1 VIEQVYGNVGAGQAR
16 LKDAGPCLTRAER
29 HAERRLVAGEPLGR
43 DDVVAR
49 DDDASVD
56 ALLSERGGQRSDHV
70 TQATGLDEVRALGRD
85 EKNGTGSHRPAF
97 ILSFDACSVQKRP
110 EPRMK
115 KTIGI
120 DSIGVFVPRL
130 YVDLTGEWA
139 QVRAP
144 ALSQGDV
151 RKLVGKVT
159 DGVGVTRMAIPD
171 AHQDCATMAAM
182 AAKRAIDAAQIDP
195 RDIDYLAVG
204 TETTVDQSKSTAAY
218 VLGML
223 ERHYGVSMA
232 EAGAPQF
239 QFACIGATY
248 ALEAAASRI
257 RAGDNL
263 KPYSLVI
270 ASDVSKYP
278 LCTAGE
284 YTQGAGAVALL
295 LSENPRILAL
305 EHGLSATVTRDERDF
320 FRPNWSGAA
329 VVDGKYSV
337 DVYLDCVESAFLA
350 YASRLK
356 AAPGGGASGVLDAID
371 HFLFHVPFP
380 RMAEYAAARVFTT
393 QWLRGAEGA
402 GALDES
408 GAGVL
413 ESLAEQ
419 VPPLR
424 ERREQSAGDA
434 RKWRRDLEREVAKS
448 AIFREL
454 YGQKVAPSLTLAQSV
469 GNVYSGALYL
479 SLAGL
484 LERSRS
490 RSLVGERAVFTSYGS
505 GASAKVFSGI
515 FQEGYAAN
523 ARGSAR
529 RSRRRQP
536 RAAVDDGIRTAS
548 RADGLRAR
556 WRREGRAKAARRV
569 GSQLSRSGGP
579 ALGLDQAC
587 VAYPASRSV
596 RAPAKRGICA
606 RSSRH
611 PELGR
616 AD

>member
-1 VIEQVYGNVGAGQAR
+1 
-16 LKDAGPCLTRAER
+16 
-29 HAERRLVAGEPLGR
+29 
-43 DDVVAR
+43 
-49 DDDASVD
+49 
-56 ALLSERGGQRSDHV
+56 
-70 TQATGLDEVRALGRD
+70 
-85 EKNGTGSHRPAF
+85 
-97 ILSFDACSVQKRP
+97 
-110 EPRMK
+110 MK
-115 KTIGI
+115 KVIGI

-130 YVDLTGEWA
+130 FVDLTGEWA

-144 ALSQGDV
+144 VLTQGDV
-151 RKLVGKVT
+151 HKLVGKVT

-350 YASRLK
+350 YANRLK
-356 AAPGGGASGVLDAID
+356 GGPGVGESGVLDAID

-393 QWLRGAEGA
+393 QWLGARQPAGA
-402 GALDES
+402 GLLA
-408 GAGVL
+408 
-413 ESLAEQ
+413 SLAEQ
-419 VPPLR
+419 VPMI
-424 ERREQSAGDA
+424 REQHEEREKTDKAEGSA

-454 YGQKVAPSLTLAQSV
+454 YDQKVAPSLSLARSV

-490 RSLVGERAVFTSYGS
+490 RSLVGERAAFTSYGS

-515 FQEGYAAN
+515 FQEGYAAVT
-523 ARGSAR
+523 AGLRTQEDLRVEAEGGTRVPLSMMDYER
-529 RSRRRQP
+529 LHGLT
-536 RAAVDDGIRTAS
+536 DCELDGDEKVVQKLR
-548 RADGLRAR
+548 DGLALSAP
-556 WRREGRAKAARRV
+556 EVAA
-569 GSQLSRSGGP
+569 L
-579 ALGLDQAC
+579 
-587 VAYPASRSV
+587 RSV
-596 RAPAKRGICA
+596 WTKPAWRIRPRGA
-606 RSSRH
+606 SVRPPSAEFALDRLGTQSSADRTDLGYRYYTWVPAH
-611 PELGR
+611 PKDPDSKE
-616 AD
+616 A

>member
-1 VIEQVYGNVGAGQAR
+1 
-16 LKDAGPCLTRAER
+16 
-29 HAERRLVAGEPLGR
+29 
-43 DDVVAR
+43 
-49 DDDASVD
+49 
-56 ALLSERGGQRSDHV
+56 
-70 TQATGLDEVRALGRD
+70 
-85 EKNGTGSHRPAF
+85 
-97 ILSFDACSVQKRP
+97 
-110 EPRMK
+110 MK

-139 QVRAP
+139 QVRAS

-151 RKLVGKVT
+151 HKLVGKVT

-232 EAGAPQF
+232 EAGTPQF

-257 RAGDNL
+257 RAGDNV

-356 AAPGGGASGVLDAID
+356 TVPGVSESGVLDAID

-393 QWLRGAEGA
+393 QWLGGAEGL
-402 GALDES
+402 GSS

-413 ESLAEQ
+413 EQLAEQ
-419 VPPLR
+419 APLLRGAR
-424 ERREQSAGDA
+424 EAREASGDA
-434 RKWRRDLEREVAKS
+434 RKWRRELEREVAKS
-448 AIFREL
+448 AVFREI
-454 YGQKVAPSLTLAQSV
+454 YGRKVAPSLTLAQSV

-490 RSLVGERAVFTSYGS
+490 RSLVGERAAFTSYGS

-515 FQEGYAAN
+515 FQEGYAA
-523 ARGSAR
+523 ATGGLRTHEDLRVEAEGGSRVPLSMMEYERLHGLA
-529 RSRRRQP
+529 
-536 RAAVDDGIRTAS
+536 DCELDGDEKVVQKLR
-548 RADGLRAR
+548 DGLA
-556 WRREGRAKAARRV
+556 
-569 GSQLSRSGGP
+569 LSAP
-579 ALGLDQAC
+579 E
-587 VAYPASRSV
+587 VAVLRSV
-596 RAPAKRGICA
+596 WTKPVWRIRPRGA
-606 RSSRH
+606 SVRPPSAEFALDHLGTHSSAERTDLGYRYYTWVPSRPKD
-611 PELGR
+611 PEPKE
-616 AD
+616 A

>member
-1 VIEQVYGNVGAGQAR
+1 
-16 LKDAGPCLTRAER
+16 
-29 HAERRLVAGEPLGR
+29 
-43 DDVVAR
+43 
-49 DDDASVD
+49 
-56 ALLSERGGQRSDHV
+56 
-70 TQATGLDEVRALGRD
+70 
-85 EKNGTGSHRPAF
+85 
-97 ILSFDACSVQKRP
+97 
-110 EPRMK
+110 MK

-144 ALSQGDV
+144 AFSQGDV

-263 KPYSLVI
+263 KPYSLVV

-295 LSENPRILAL
+295 LSENPRILAF
-305 EHGLSATVTRDERDF
+305 EEGLSATVTRDERDF

-337 DVYLDCVESAFLA
+337 DVYLDCVDSAFLA
-350 YASRLK
+350 YASRLR
-356 AAPGGGASGVLDAID
+356 GGPDGGESGVLDAID

-393 QWLRGAEGA
+393 QWLRGAQA
-402 GALDES
+402 S
-408 GAGVL
+408 GAGVF
-413 ESLAEQ
+413 ERLAEQ
-419 VPPLR
+419 VPRLR
-424 ERREQSAGDA
+424 EGREQGEQVAGDP

-448 AIFREL
+448 AIFREV

-484 LERSRS
+484 LERGRS
-490 RSLVGERAVFTSYGS
+490 RSLVGERVVFTSYGS

-515 FQEGYAAN
+515 FQEGYAAVT
-523 ARGSAR
+523 AGLRTHEDLRVEAEGGSR
-529 RSRRRQP
+529 VPLSMIEYERLHGLT
-536 RAAVDDGIRTAS
+536 DCELDGDEKVLQKVR
-548 RADGLRAR
+548 DGLALSAPEVEALRSAWTKPA
-556 WRREGRAKAARRV
+556 WRIRPRGV
-569 GSQLSRSGGP
+569 
-579 ALGLDQAC
+579 
-587 VAYPASRSV
+587 SV
-596 RAPAKRGICA
+596 RPPSAEFALERLGTQSSAERTDLGYRYYAWVPAQPKDLEPKEA
-606 RSSRH
+606 
-611 PELGR
+611 
-616 AD
+616 